1 MSIAS
6 MRNIGRTKVHYAH
19 LLIGGVE
26 LAAKVAKKY
35 ETTS

>member
-1 MSIAS
+1 
-6 MRNIGRTKVHYAH
+6 VHYAH